1 MVASN
6 PFVEKVE
13 KNPKEEAKKKS
24 SGKKPLVSEVEPGF
38 DKKLKEMGEVIEFV
52 NPEVKTEE
60 LPPTLIEQPPTEGEG
75 APTEGEEAPPEEEEF
90 SLDDSKNICQ
100 AMWNIPSVIFGEH
113 LILDE
118 SQTNSFAKQFHIYC
132 VKKGINPFEFLF
144 DEFGL
149 VIAAI
154 PIVQHMRKQ
163 HTEFKA
169 TQKGAKGKTKQSK
182 QAMEEEERREK
193 EREAVKDLIKKR
205 EGEE

>member
-1 MVASN
+1 MANDV
-6 PFVEKVE
+6 
-13 KNPKEEAKKKS
+13 
-24 SGKKPLVSEVEPGF
+24 KPSF
-38 DKKLKEMGEVIEFV
+38 DKNLKEMEGAVEFA
-52 NPEVKTEE
+52 NPEVEIEE
-60 LPPTLIEQPPTEGEG
+60 LSLTQIEQPPTEGEG
-75 APTEGEEAPPEEEEF
+75 EGGRTSSEEEEF

-113 LILDE
+113 LIVEE
-118 SQTNSFAKQFHIYC
+118 SQTNGFAKQFHIYC
-132 VKKGINPFEFLF
+132 IKKGINPYDYFF

-149 VIAAI
+149 VMAAL
-154 PIVQHMRKQ
+154 PIVQYMKKQ

-169 TQKGAKGKTKQSK
+169 TQEGAKGKTKQSK